1 MNKKIKGFSKLSKDK
16 KLDWVVNNFFND
28 SENAKKILRKYL
40 NNDEKLQK
48 LHDEFSENTLTNF
61 YLPFSIAPNFLI
73 NSKVYSIPMVIE
85 ESSVIAAASKSAK
98 LWSELGGFKTKVISK
113 IKTGQIHFIYLGEKE
128 IITSYFN
135 SVKSI
140 LIESTENIVSNMKK
154 RGGGIID
161 IQLNDKTSDM
171 NGYYQINI
179 SFNTVDAMGA
189 NFINSCLEQVSKS
202 FLEKTDQY
210 NEYKIEKN
218 EIEVIMSILSN
229 YVPDCLVKAEVSC
242 EVKELNIR
250 EEYDG
255 FCEKFIQA
263 VKIAELDVSRAVTHN
278 KGIMNGIDAVA
289 IATGNDFRAIEAGIH
304 AYASRKG
311 KYTSLSKASI
321 ENGIFNFSIEIPLA
335 LGTVGGIT
343 NLHPLVKLA
352 LDMLDNPT
360 AEELMQITAS
370 VGLAQNYGALRSL
383 ITSGIQKG
391 HMKMH
396 LINILNSLEASESEK
411 KLAIEYF
418 KNEIVSNSNVQNY
431 LIKLRKSDEV

>member
-1 MNKKIKGFSKLSKDK
+1 
-16 KLDWVVNNFFND
+16 
-28 SENAKKILRKYL
+28 
-40 NNDEKLQK
+40 
-48 LHDEFSENTLTNF
+48 
-61 YLPFSIAPNFLI
+61 
-73 NSKVYSIPMVIE
+73 
-85 ESSVIAAASKSAK
+85 
-98 LWSELGGFKTKVISK
+98 
-113 IKTGQIHFIYLGEKE
+113 
-128 IITSYFN
+128 
-135 SVKSI
+135 
-140 LIESTENIVSNMKK
+140 
-154 RGGGIID
+154 
-161 IQLNDKTSDM
+161 
-171 NGYYQINI
+171 
-179 SFNTVDAMGA
+179 
-189 NFINSCLEQVSKS
+189 
-202 FLEKTDQY
+202 
-210 NEYKIEKN
+210 
-218 EIEVIMSILSN
+218 MSILSN
-229 YVPDCLVKAEVSC
+229 YAPDCLVKAEVSC

-411 KLAIEYF
+411 KLAIE
-418 KNEIVSNSNVQNY
+418 
-431 LIKLRKSDEV
+431 

>member
-1 MNKKIKGFSKLSKDK
+1 VNKKINGFSKLSKEE

-28 SENAKKILRKYL
+28 SGKAKKILRQYL
-40 NNDEKLQK
+40 NSDEELQK

-73 NSKVYSIPMVIE
+73 NNNRYSIPMVIE

-98 LWSELGGFKTKVISK
+98 LWAELGGFKAKVISK
-113 IKTGQIHFIYLGEKE
+113 VKTGQIHLIYLGEKQV
-128 IITSYFN
+128 ITSYFN
-135 SVKSI
+135 DIKSY
-140 LIESTENIVSNMKK
+140 LIKSTENITANMKK

-161 IQLNDKTSDM
+161 VKLSDKTSDM
-171 NGYYQINI
+171 DGYYQINI
-179 SFNTVDAMGA
+179 SFNTIDAMGA
-189 NFINSCLEQVSKS
+189 NFINSCLEQISKS
-202 FLEKTDQY
+202 FIEKTKK
-210 NEYKIEKN
+210 YKIEKN
-218 EIEVIMSILSN
+218 EINIIMSILSN

-242 EVKELNIR
+242 KVEELNIK
-250 EEYDG
+250 ENHHN

-263 VKIAELDVSRAVTHN
+263 VKIAELDISRAVTHN

-304 AYASRKG
+304 AYASKNG
-311 KYTSLSKASI
+311 KYTGLTKAKI
-321 ENGIFNFSIEIPLA
+321 ENGVFNFSITIPLA
-335 LGTVGGIT
+335 LGTIGGIT

-352 LDMLDNPT
+352 LEMLDNPNSD
-360 AEELMQITAS
+360 ELMQITAS

-396 LINILNSLEASESEK
+396 LINILNSLEATEKEK

-418 KNEIVSNSNVQNY
+418 KNKTVNNSNVQNY